1 MLFEVTVF
9 VVICYMV
16 IDSEYTARRL
26 SGRIVFIYIS
36 ARYVRSPSCSVYL
49 PTHGIA
55 HLCNFGCGDG
65 CVATLYY
72 GFNLHF
78 SDDGLVGH
86 HVLIS
91 HSHITVGE
99 VFIPSCPLPIH
110 SNI

>member
-1 MLFEVTVF
+1 MH
-9 VVICYMV
+9 VIYSSMIQKSSVCLCV
-16 IDSEYTARRL
+16 S
-26 SGRIVFIYIS
+26 VCV
-36 ARYVRSPSCSVYL
+36 YVCVCVSVSVCVSVYL